1 MINLEAEKLTLAL
14 QGDEQAFSE
23 VVETFQN
30 PVFNLCYRMLGNAQ
44 EAEDAAQ
51 ETFWRAYQALN
62 RYDTNRSFAT
72 WLLSIAAHYCI
83 DQQRKRQLPSFSMEL
98 IPEDNLAGFIDTPE
112 RAFNLSEEE
121 KQLHDMLDELN
132 PEDKAAI
139 VLRYWYDFSEKEISQ
154 TLKISISAVKS
165 RLHRS
170 RKKLA
175 QIISDNEQS
184 HSYQQRR
191 KKNESP
197 AF

>member
-1 MINLEAEKLTLAL
+1 MINLEAEQLTLAL
-14 QGDEQAFSE
+14 QGDEEAFGE

-30 PVFNLCYRMLGNAQ
+30 PVYNLCYRMLGNAQ

-62 RYDTNRSFAT
+62 RYDQNRSFAT

-83 DQQRKRQLPSFSMEL
+83 DQQRKRKLPSFSIEL
-98 IPEDNLAGFIDTPE
+98 LPEGNVAGKIDTPE
-112 RAFNLSEEE
+112 KTYFLTEEE
-121 KQLHDMLDELN
+121 RHLHLMLNELN

-154 TLKISISAVKS
+154 TLKLSISAVKS

-175 QIISDNEQS
+175 QIISENEQS
-184 HSYQQRR
+184 HSYQKRR
-191 KKNESP
+191 KNNESP

>member
-1 MINLEAEKLTLAL
+1 MINLDEEQLSLAL
-14 QGDEQAFSE
+14 MGDEEAFGE

-30 PVFNLCYRMLGNAQ
+30 PVYNLCYRMLGNAQ

-62 RYDTNRSFAT
+62 RYDQSRSFAT
-72 WLLSIAAHYCI
+72 WLLAIAAHYCI
-83 DQQRKRQLPSFSMEL
+83 DQQRKRKLPSFSIEL
-98 IPEDNLAGFIDTPE
+98 LPEGNVAGSIDTPE
-112 RAFNLSEEE
+112 KSFSNSEEE
-121 KQLHDMLDELN
+121 RQIHRMLGELN

-139 VLRYWYDFSEKEISQ
+139 ILRYWYEFSEKEISD

-175 QIISDNEQS
+175 QIISENEQN

-191 KKNESP
+191 NKNESP

>member
-1 MINLEAEKLTLAL
+1 MVNLEAEQLTLAL
-14 QGDEQAFSE
+14 QGDEEAFGE

-62 RYDTNRSFAT
+62 RYDQSRSFAT

-83 DQQRKRQLPSFSMEL
+83 DQQRKRKLPSFSIEL
-98 IPEDNLAGFIDTPE
+98 LPEGNVAGSIELPE
-112 RAFNLSEEE
+112 KAFSNSEEE
-121 KQLHDMLDELN
+121 KQIHRMLSELN

-139 VLRYWYDFSEKEISQ
+139 ILRYWYEFSEKEISD

-175 QIISDNEQS
+175 QIISENEQN

>member
-1 MINLEAEKLTLAL
+1 MINLDEEQLSLAL
-14 QGDEQAFSE
+14 QGDEEAFGE
-23 VVETFQN
+23 VVQTFQN
-30 PVFNLCYRMLGNAQ
+30 PVYNLCYRMLGNAQ

-62 RYDTNRSFAT
+62 RYDQSRSFAT
-72 WLLSIAAHYCI
+72 WLLAIAAHYCI
-83 DQQRKRQLPSFSMEL
+83 DQQRKRKLPSFSIEL
-98 IPEDNLAGFIDTPE
+98 LPEGNVAGSIETPE
-112 RAFNLSEEE
+112 HSFSSSEEE
-121 KQLHDMLDELN
+121 RQIHRMLGELN

-139 VLRYWYDFSEKEISQ
+139 ILRYWYEFSEKEISD

-175 QIISDNEQS
+175 QIISENEQNL
-184 HSYQQRR
+184 SYQQRR
-191 KKNESP
+191 NKNESP

>member
-14 QGDEQAFSE
+14 QGDEEAFSE

-62 RYDTNRSFAT
+62 RYDTNRPFAT

-83 DQQRKRQLPSFSMEL
+83 DQQRKRQLPSFSIEL
-98 IPEDNLAGFIDTPE
+98 LPEGNIADSIDTPE
-112 RAFNLSEEE
+112 RTFNLSEDERH
-121 KQLHDMLDELN
+121 LHKMLDELN

-154 TLKISISAVKS
+154 SLKISISAVKS

-175 QIISDNEQS
+175 QIINDNEQN